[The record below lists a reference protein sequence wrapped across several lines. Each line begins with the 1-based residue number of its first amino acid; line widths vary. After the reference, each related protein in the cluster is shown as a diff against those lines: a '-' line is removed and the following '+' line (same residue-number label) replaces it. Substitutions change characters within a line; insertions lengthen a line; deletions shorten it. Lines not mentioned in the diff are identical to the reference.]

1 MDIFSVSPNIYKS
14 VGILN
19 ILILLTYPD
28 YKYTDI
34 NNKNLGH
41 FQRQRQKENVFGKI
55 NSIQYYSIM
64 ENDYIKRFL
73 NNFKIHKCHIV
84 PIVLLV

>member
-41 FQRQRQKENVFGKI
+41 LQRQRQKENVFGKI
-55 NSIQYYSIM
+55 NSIRYYSIM
-64 ENDYIKRFL
+64 ENDYINYL
-73 NNFKIHKCHIV
+73 NNFKIIV
-84 PIVLLV
+84 PVT